1 MVICREVCRTDR
13 RNTYVTLTAAGE
25 AELQR
30 ANQLLEDFHRGIQK
44 RFTQEEAEQLMEL
57 LQRLYAAAS
66 EELEEMKG
74 ARATN
79 G

>member
-1 MVICREVCRTDR
+1 M
-13 RNTYVTLTAAGE
+13 TLTAAGE
-25 AELQR
+25 AEVQR

-44 RFTQEEAEQLMEL
+44 RFTQEEADQLMEL

-74 ARATN
+74 ESDQWVN
-79 G
+79 FSKI